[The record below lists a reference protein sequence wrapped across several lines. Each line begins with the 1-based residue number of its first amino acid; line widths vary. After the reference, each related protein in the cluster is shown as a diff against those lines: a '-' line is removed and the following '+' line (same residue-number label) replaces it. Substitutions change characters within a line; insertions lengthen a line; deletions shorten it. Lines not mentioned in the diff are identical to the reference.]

1 MAEVARFLEVP
12 AEHPIFAGHF
22 PGRPIVPGVMLLE
35 WVLNELGAK
44 LGQAPSRLRI
54 RESKFFAPLAPG
66 ERAQLS
72 FRPGE
77 SITRCTF
84 EIRRDSMP
92 VARGVVE
99 WDAYA

>member
-1 MAEVARFLEVP
+1 MADVSRFLEVP

-35 WVLNELGAK
+35 WVLNEVGAT

-54 RESKFFAPLAPG
+54 RESKFFAALAPG

-72 FRPGE
+72 FDIGE
-77 SITRCTF
+77 ARCAF
-84 EIRRDSMP
+84 QIQREGNP

-99 WDAYA
+99 WDAHA